1 MSLTLGGAVV
11 NAIATVNQSTNNASH
26 ASDSRLAGLDTVQ
39 AGLAGYNAYQVATA
53 KGPAE
58 WACRETGTI
67 ALFGE
72 DRVKRLLDDA
82 HTTTQQDRD
91 RLAGDVDDLDEKYF
105 AIVEQHDGLDDEGG
119 ALAWF
124 HKARAAAALLYSL
137 DSDAVQG
144 FCETLYEAQAATH
157 DLGTLKG
164 LCRR

>member
-1 MSLTLGGAVV
+1 M
-11 NAIATVNQSTNNASH
+11 STNT
-26 ASDSRLAGLDTVQ
+26 RLTTVAPDLVELGIGLPTDKRK
-39 AGLAGYNAYQVATA
+39 ALARLV
-53 KGPAE
+53 AE

-67 ALFGE
+67 ALLGE
-72 DRVKRLLDDA
+72 DRVRRLLDDA
-82 HTTTQQDRD
+82 YTTTQQDRD
-91 RLAGDVDDLDEKYF
+91 RLARDVDDLDDKYF

-124 HKARAAAALLYSL
+124 HKARAGAALLYSL

-157 DLGTLKG
+157 DLSTLKG